1 MWLNGGRRSYKA
13 ASRKIWDLLQPLIN
27 ALGPPVE
34 YPLDDLHEDDQ
45 EDHRHPHQR
54 GNAAVMAVLNG
65 NAAQA
70 SGTDHTGDGGIGQNR
85 HYGDG
90 TAQDQGGHGFRQ
102 IDLSDDL
109 KGGGAHGLGSLHHA
123 ASTSREGTSPP

>member
-1 MWLNGGRRSYKA
+1 MKTIRDGSMWLNGGRRSYKA

-70 SGTDHTGDGGIGQNR
+70 SGTDHTGDGGIGQN
-85 HYGDG
+85 
-90 TAQDQGGHGFRQ
+90 
-102 IDLSDDL
+102 LSL
-109 KGGGAHGLGSLHHA
+109 IHIWWKCSNVW
-123 ASTSREGTSPP
+123 S